1 MGQMTS
7 GNLKYQYARLSIAE
21 KLIAIN
27 VVVFIVNA
35 LVPFLF
41 GLSKTAVDQWFH
53 LPKDFFEF
61 LGQPWS
67 LVTYSFFHG
76 SLGHIFWNMLLL
88 YFAGRIF
95 LNLFG
100 PKRFTTV
107 YFLGVIFGGLI
118 FLLSYNI
125 FPGLLGNN
133 TALIGASAGV
143 TAILIFVCAYIPNQ
157 EVRVVFFNVKLWQVG
172 VFVVLI
178 DLVQMP
184 MGNAGG
190 HLAHLGGAALGYV
203 YARQLLVGRDIGE
216 GFSKFLGGIANVFKK
231 SGSGGRRQ
239 KKAPLRTVHRKQKV
253 GSSTKVD
260 YDKESHQRKIDSIL
274 DKISKSGYESLSKA
288 EKDFL
293 FKAGKEE

>member
-1 MGQMTS
+1 MKG
-7 GNLKYQYARLSIAE
+7 GGLRYKYATLNIAE

-27 VVVFIVNA
+27 VAVFIVNA
-35 LVPFLF
+35 LVPFLL
-41 GLSKTAVDQWFH
+41 GWSKVAIDQWFH
-53 LPKDFFEF
+53 LPKDFFDF
-61 LGQPWS
+61 LSQPWS

-76 SLGHIFWNMLLL
+76 SIGHIFWNMLLL

-100 PKRFTTV
+100 DKRFINV
-107 YFLGVIFGGLI
+107 YFLGVMLGGLI

-125 FPGLLGNN
+125 FPALVGTN
-133 TALIGASAGV
+133 TALVGASAGV

-157 EVRVVFFNVKLWQVG
+157 DVRIIFFNVKLWQVG
-172 VFVVLI
+172 IFVVLI
-178 DLVQMP
+178 DLVQIP

-190 HLAHLGGAALGYV
+190 HLAHLGGAFLGYI
-203 YARQLLVGRDIGE
+203 YARKLVAGTDIGA
-216 GFSKFLGGIANVFKK
+216 GFSRFLDGMANLFKTK
-231 SGSGGRRQ
+231 E
-239 KKAPLRTVHRKQKV
+239 KKAPLKTVHRKKKATA
-253 GSSTKVD
+253 GSKLNT
-260 YDKESHQRKIDSIL
+260 DKSGHQRKIDTIL